1 MLQAGG
7 RLRHGRGMVQLR
19 RLRLLATVLLL
30 LVFARPTWAADLPV
44 SVVALS
50 SPVAPSSDATL
61 EIQTTPG
68 TTCAITVHYKSGP
81 SRAKGLVPKTAD
93 ARGRVVWQWRVG
105 SNTTPGQWPISATCQ
120 QGEARGDVR
129 TSFEVR

>member
-1 MLQAGG
+1 MRFRVSVIAL
-7 RLRHGRGMVQLR
+7 
-19 RLRLLATVLLL
+19 LLALT
-30 LVFARPTWAADLPV
+30 ASAIWAADLRV
-44 SVVALS
+44 SVVSLS
-50 SPVAPSSDATL
+50 SPAAPSSDATL

-68 TTCAITVHYKSGP
+68 ATCAITVRYKSGP

-105 SNTTPGQWPISATCQ
+105 SNTTPGQWPINVTCQ
-120 QGEARGDVR
+120 KGEVRGDGR